1 MVLTRDLTNAPP
13 PPPPPTDAKSPGR
26 LATLMGPAS
35 PSSAERAEKPT
46 DLMMTMSFSP
56 PRHGAKLDKKVP
68 VVRRV
73 EFAEAVKKP
82 AEAKP
87 PAAAPPASPEAV
99 IDLDA
104 ARSEAERLERLAES
118 AKKASLCESPA
129 PWRLQPKRDALTPR
143 DAESRESKRHV
154 AALRLQTLLHHRRA
168 EKARA
173 KTVLLEKLQAARSRF
188 EAASPHLS
196 ATPARPARPLRRPE
210 DGAAAVAALSDAR
223 RALAEANKR
232 ADVAEA
238 DASADRRR
246 AAAAEARAGALE
258 KAAAAAPPGTPAAAR
273 KSKQAKLEEA
283 AAAAARERDA
293 AAAEAA
299 ALRREAADADALR
312 RELADAR
319 EAAAAAQREAAAAA
333 EVRETFLA
341 AERARAD
348 AAEAQV
354 EGAERAAAR
363 AKAETASMVE
373 TTEAAEGRV
382 RRAEAAEA
390 AARGELAKAAASFDG
405 DRKLWDGVRRRL
417 HNRVVELQGNIRV
430 FVRVRPAL
438 AVGANGSGTTAGG
451 LTCPAAPAGSSAD
464 AVEVAEQVAPG
475 GPPRKARTFKFAY
488 DRVLDGA
495 ADQVAVFREVRPF
508 VQSALDGYKVCVF
521 AYGQTGSGKT
531 HTMLGGGGPATSAA
545 PGADAGLLQR
555 SLHLVFDGVEQ
566 LKATQGWTFELS
578 VEMLEIYLD
587 KVYDLL
593 GDGGE
598 PQPRAVRDTG
608 EAIAV
613 DGLTRVNVS
622 CAEEADLVLAAARKR
637 RHTSA
642 TKSND
647 HSSRSHCLF
656 ALHVHGASGDGRE
669 VRRGCLNLVDLAG
682 SERLAA
688 SGSNDDPKL
697 LKEAQFINSS
707 LAALGNTISALTS
720 GDRAHVPFRD
730 SKLTFLLQPCLGGDA
745 KTLAIFNLAPELQH
759 HKETLCTLR
768 FGQKVTKCAP
778 KNVCAK
784 CGSRAAA

>member
-1 MVLTRDLTNAPP
+1 MGKSTKPRGAAPP
-13 PPPPPTDAKSPGR
+13 PLPFADALEAGDAEALGALLLAALRARNPAVTAVADVRIAQQRGEAFTGGRSTPVYDVAATLTVRGTTKHRAFVAKVVRHGGGSERDAFRRASYANERAFYAAPDALGAASAAFPDHPELLRGGALAAAVRALARFHAAFYAKSPAAVEARSKLFPRGTFWRLDAPGARPFAPTAWPAALRWLEARDSGAGSPLRLLAARLGR
-26 LATLMGPAS
+26 AAPAIDARCGRRQRRTVVHGDWKAANLFFS
-35 PSSAERAEKPT
+35 DAAVACVDFQNASVACRAEKPT

-87 PAAAPPASPEAV
+87 RPRRRRRRPRPSSTSAPAV
-99 IDLDA
+99 
-104 ARSEAERLERLAES
+104 EAERLERLAES

-173 KTVLLEKLQAARSRF
+173 KTVLLEKLQAARSR
-188 EAASPHLS
+188 
-196 ATPARPARPLRRPE
+196 PE
-210 DGAAAVAALSDAR
+210 DGGGVAALSDAR

-258 KAAAAAPPGTPAAAR
+258 KARRRAAGTPARAQVEAGQAR
-273 KSKQAKLEEA
+273 GGRRGGGAGA
-283 AAAAARERDA
+283 RRGRRRGGGAAARGRGRGRA
-293 AAAEAA
+293 
-299 ALRREAADADALR
+299 R
-312 RELADAR
+312 RELAAR
-319 EAAAAAQREAAAAA
+319 EARRAQREAAAAA
-333 EVRETFLA
+333 E
-341 AERARAD
+341 
-348 AAEAQV
+348 
-354 EGAERAAAR
+354 
-363 AKAETASMVE
+363 
-373 TTEAAEGRV
+373 
-382 RRAEAAEA
+382 
-390 AARGELAKAAASFDG
+390 
-405 DRKLWDGVRRRL
+405 
-417 HNRVVELQGNIRV
+417 GNIRV

-438 AVGANGSGTTAGG
+438 AVGANGSGTTAGAS
-451 LTCPAAPAGSSAD
+451 PAPRRPRVVRGRRR
-464 AVEVAEQVAPG
+464 VAEQVAPAG
-475 GPPRKARTFKFAY
+475 RRKARTFKFAY

-521 AYGQTGSGKT
+521 AYGQAGSGKT
-531 HTMLGGGGPATSAA
+531 HTMLGGGGPAASAA

-566 LKATQGWTFELS
+566 LKAAQGWTFELS

-613 DGLTRVNVS
+613 DGLTRVAVS
-622 CAEEADLVLAAARKR
+622 CAEEADLVLAARERPHVRDEEQRPQLAEPLPLRAPRPR
-637 RHTSA
+637 R
-642 TKSND
+642 
-647 HSSRSHCLF
+647 
-656 ALHVHGASGDGRE
+656 
-669 VRRGCLNLVDLAG
+669 VRRRPREGHQVRA
-682 SERLAA
+682 EHVRQVRLAA
-688 SGSNDDPKL
+688 
-697 LKEAQFINSS
+697 
-707 LAALGNTISALTS
+707 
-720 GDRAHVPFRD
+720 
-730 SKLTFLLQPCLGGDA
+730 
-745 KTLAIFNLAPELQH
+745 
-759 HKETLCTLR
+759 
-768 FGQKVTKCAP
+768 
-778 KNVCAK
+778 
-784 CGSRAAA
+784 